1 MPRLSSWILRSSRI
15 TTAARHVD
23 AADECPDNN
32 DDRVDD
38 CGQQC
43 QHTAVCRQPQRHGGE
58 ADDTVD
64 CGPNQLAVIPLR
76 LARHTRVTVVQEL
89 DLLDTDPA
97 EQRLQISVNFT
108 LRCSASIHLRSNS
121 LKSPVSYRM
130 TIPVNVCSMRSSY
143 GVRAKTCPHSNT
155 GARTRPR
162 TLAARGR
169 PFVESARAGLANRHR

>member
-1 MPRLSSWILRSSRI
+1 MPRLSNWILRSSR
-15 TTAARHVD
+15 TTTTARHVD

-43 QHTAVCRQPQRHGGE
+43 QHTAVCRQLQRHGGE

-76 LARHTRVTVVQEL
+76 LARHTQVTIVQEL
-89 DLLDTDPA
+89 DLLDTDPTG
-97 EQRLQISVNFT
+97 QRLRISADLA
-108 LRCSASIHLRSNS
+108 LRCSTSIHLRSDS

-130 TIPVNVCSMRSSY
+130 TIPVNVCCMRSSY
-143 GVRAKTCPHSNT
+143 GVRTKTRPHSNT

-162 TLAARGR
+162 TLAASGR
-169 PFVESARAGLANRHR
+169 PFAESARAGLANRHR